1 MSWPVVALPTSTVG
15 VSAVTCTCS
24 ARPPTFSATVTVA
37 VAPWRTTTFSLRAGT
52 KPASSDVTT

>member
-24 ARPPTFSATVTVA
+24 VMPPTFSEICTSA
-37 VAPWRTTTFSLRAGT
+37 VCPDRTSTFSLRAGT
-52 KPASSDVTT
+52 KPASSAVTM